1 MNINEL
7 LEVVKK
13 GTLYYPAQD
22 HYLNQTINI
31 QCDRCYRN
39 NLEVCI
45 SYNQKDICLPCAD
58 ILVHKLNY
66 IDNKNDDYNKNIF
79 VKMKQDIFVKMEQD
93 IFIKKSF
100 IIDDMCLTS
109 YPCKHRV
116 ITIESKNDPY
126 INKDGVMMDGIT
138 IANKYWSFLTD
149 SQKKH
154 FEIYLDKNQ
163 KNNNKWNIDFYG
175 R

>member
-22 HYLNQTINI
+22 HYLNQTNNI

-45 SYNQKDICLPCAD
+45 SYNHKDLCLPCVD
-58 ILVHKLNY
+58 ILVHKINF
-66 IDNKNDDYNKNIF
+66 IDIKKDDYNNIL
-79 VKMKQDIFVKMEQD
+79 VKMEQN
-93 IFIKKSF
+93 IFNKKTF

-109 YPCKHRV
+109 FPCKHRV
-116 ITIESKNDPY
+116 ITVESKNDPY
-126 INKDGVMMDGIT
+126 INKDGVMMDAKT
-138 IANKYWSFLTD
+138 IANNYWSYLTD
-149 SQKKH
+149 NQKKH
-154 FEIYLDKNQ
+154 FEIYLDKI
-163 KNNNKWNIDFYG
+163 NNRWNIDFYG